1 VDLDRAGKTL
11 AGTAGADI
19 LTGGVG
25 NNLFQ
30 VNDAGD
36 TVVEA
41 ADGGYDTVTASV
53 NYTLSA
59 NVETLILTGDAV
71 KGTGNS
77 LSNVITGGARADV
90 LRGQA
95 GHDVVSGGAGND
107 RLAGDLGNDVLD
119 GGTGDDRMGG
129 GKGNDRYIV
138 DSTRDVVIEKPGG
151 GTDTVES
158 SVTYTLAENSEVL
171 MLTGADAISGT
182 GNAGNNRLI
191 GNAGNNVLRGL
202 DGDDLLEAG
211 GGGSDRLFGG
221 AGADTFRFVQLDASG
236 ASYAKAD
243 SIGDFSQAEGDR
255 IDLSAMDAAV
265 LTAGQ
270 QDFAFIGKAAFSGK
284 AGELQT
290 IVANGNTYVQGDLNG
305 DKLID
310 FVIVLDGKMTLTADS
325 FVF

>member
-1 VDLDRAGKTL
+1 
-11 AGTAGADI
+11 
-19 LTGGVG
+19 
-25 NNLFQ
+25 
-30 VNDAGD
+30 
-36 TVVEA
+36 
-41 ADGGYDTVTASV
+41 
-53 NYTLSA
+53 
-59 NVETLILTGDAV
+59 
-71 KGTGNS
+71 
-77 LSNVITGGARADV
+77 
-90 LRGQA
+90 
-95 GHDVVSGGAGND
+95 
-107 RLAGDLGNDVLD
+107 
-119 GGTGDDRMGG
+119 
-129 GKGNDRYIV
+129 
-138 DSTRDVVIEKPGG
+138 
-151 GTDTVES
+151 
-158 SVTYTLAENSEVL
+158 
-171 MLTGADAISGT
+171 
-182 GNAGNNRLI
+182 LI